1 MLWMWLVVV
10 FVVVLAAAISTL
22 NQTLAIPYSEIRII
36 RSRIRFGGIAH
47 LAHAGWQRQRQLRR
61 GGAGDKHRWLRVAAL
76 HFEFVLFQ
84 HGGLSEYTFD

>member
-10 FVVVLAAAISTL
+10 VFMVVVLAAAISTL

-47 LAHAGWQRQRQLRR
+47 LAHAGWQRQR
-61 GGAGDKHRWLRVAAL
+61 
-76 HFEFVLFQ
+76 
-84 HGGLSEYTFD
+84 